1 MSSDTSLNVL
11 LVRWAEARRSGQAVT
26 PEELC
31 QDCPDRLAELRQQI
45 RALELIW
52 PLVANEVAD
61 TVDATLPLPSAVA
74 PASPAGGGRY
84 RPVRPHAKG
93 GLGEVLV
100 AEDEELHR
108 PVALK
113 RIRADCAFDPAYRRR
128 FLREAE
134 VTARLQHP
142 GVVPV
147 YGLTWDDLGR
157 PCYAMRFIEGESLQ
171 EVISCFHGGARPVH

>member
-1 MSSDTSLNVL
+1 MSSATPVSDL
-11 LVRWAEARRSGQAVT
+11 LYRWEAARRDGRPLS

-31 QDCPDRLAELRQQI
+31 RDCPERLDDLKRQIEVLDQI
-45 RALELIW
+45 R
-52 PLVANEVAD
+52 PLLAD
-61 TVDATLPLPSAVA
+61 AAPATATGSQAPPASEVA
-74 PASPAGGGRY
+74 PAPPPGGAAGRY

-93 GLGEVLV
+93 GLGEVLL
-100 AEDEELHR
+100 ADDEELNR

-113 RIRADCAFDPAYRRR
+113 RIREDCAYNPTYRRR

-147 YGLTWDDLGR
+147 YGLAFDDRGR
-157 PCYAMRFIEGESLQ
+157 PC
-171 EVISCFHGGARPVH
+171 